1 MAKAKPANN
10 SVTKPLGEEFFLDT
24 DFAGIAEALA
34 LEIDLVTFSIE
45 DTETDH
51 TLTGVAK

>member
-10 SVTKPLGEEFFLDT
+10 LVTKPKNEEFFLDT

-34 LEIDLVTFSIE
+34 LEIDLVEFSIS